1 MRLALDACRRTQ
13 AHPAGHRRN
22 RRRRCR
28 ARGLLILKINR
39 RQEMDLG
46 LRGRAAVVS
55 GSTAGIGLAIA
66 TTLAAEG
73 AKVVVN
79 GRTEARV
86 ATLSAPQSRNI
97 SRSRRTAFHA
107 NNETQIPAHCSGHC
121 HGRSSGGREKISCDA
136 QFHFINDAVLA
147 ALAENQPVSSVDTK
161 KKELAVDPVVALGWS
176 YVGPAKATHGRRR
189 ARRSRST

>member
-1 MRLALDACRRTQ
+1 MLTRKRRDPIHPRARTTHSSSAQRSSTSACR
-13 AHPAGHRRN
+13 GHR
-22 RRRRCR
+22 
-28 ARGLLILKINR
+28 ASPK
-39 RQEMDLG
+39 
-46 LRGRAAVVS
+46 
-55 GSTAGIGLAIA
+55 
-66 TTLAAEG
+66 
-73 AKVVVN
+73 
-79 GRTEARV
+79 
-86 ATLSAPQSRNI
+86 TLSAPQSRNI

-176 YVGPAKATHGRRR
+176 YVGPAEATHGRRR